1 MGLEKGINKVL
12 AFGCLREVT
21 RQWLQEGRGA
31 SVSPEGRRHLG
42 LGLWGPPHPTP
53 PWGLQ
58 DPGRGTWEA
67 RGGGHPGDTHQS
79 QHALGLL
86 HGSAA
91 AQEAHQHHERTGSD
105 QNIDAWGDGAGL
117 AGGPIASR
125 STPLP
130 LPHPHW
136 PCIQAPSPTQ
146 PPPPLWASLLLPL

>member
-53 PWGLQ
+53 PGGLQ

-67 RGGGHPGDTHQS
+67 RGGGHPGTLTNPSMHWDSCTAPQQPRKPTS
-79 QHALGLL
+79 IM
-86 HGSAA
+86 SAPA
-91 AQEAHQHHERTGSD
+91 
-105 QNIDAWGDGAGL
+105 
-117 AGGPIASR
+117 PIR
-125 STPLP
+125 
-130 LPHPHW
+130 
-136 PCIQAPSPTQ
+136 I
-146 PPPPLWASLLLPL
+146 